1 MRRNAP
7 HIFSF
12 YKEAV
17 MERRERI
24 FRIGKTVLIGA
35 LVLVLAAPVSKLAAK
50 LFSDPRAA
58 AFLVYLETGR
68 VVRLD
73 TEPLLP
79 TQTRPAEKETEPP
92 ARKISFLAQEK
103 SLIKLS
109 NFTQHSP
116 NVEELLTSTLSWD
129 LTAEGPAVLILHTH
143 ATESYADISGYRTED
158 ADRNMLRVGQEMA
171 KILEENGIGVIH
183 DTTLHDQPSYNGSY
197 SYARRTIEAYLEKY
211 PSIRMVLDVHR
222 DALELSETEQLS
234 THARVDGQ
242 DSAQLMLVMGTNAG
256 GLYHPAWQEN
266 LSVGLKIQALLER
279 QYPGICRPLQLRT
292 ERFNQDLSAAGM
304 IIEVGAAGDT
314 LEKALVAAGAFARA
328 IVTLARGTA

>member
-1 MRRNAP
+1 
-7 HIFSF
+7 
-12 YKEAV
+12 
-17 MERRERI
+17 
-24 FRIGKTVLIGA
+24 
-35 LVLVLAAPVSKLAAK
+35 
-50 LFSDPRAA
+50 
-58 AFLVYLETGR
+58 
-68 VVRLD
+68 
-73 TEPLLP
+73 
-79 TQTRPAEKETEPP
+79 
-92 ARKISFLAQEK
+92 
-103 SLIKLS
+103 
-109 NFTQHSP
+109 
-116 NVEELLTSTLSWD
+116 
-129 LTAEGPAVLILHTH
+129 
-143 ATESYADISGYRTED
+143 
-158 ADRNMLRVGQEMA
+158 MLRVGQEMA